1 MIPFNRT
8 AYDGFIFDCDGT
20 LADSVPVHYQAWIKT
35 VARHIGREPVE
46 ITPALF
52 ATFGGLP
59 AQVIIE
65 RWNRDFG
72 YGLPVEET
80 VREKAEAFLQLLP
93 EVRPIPEVLAVLKEL
108 GPDAKIAVASGGL
121 SRVILAIVGHLGLS
135 IGPRGQVR
143 AVVCNDQVVRG
154 KPAPDLF
161 LRAAEIHGVEPRR
174 CLVFEDAE
182 SGFMAARAAGM
193 DWIDVRPHLP
203 GAPENVP
210 PPN

>member
-1 MIPFNRT
+1 MIPFDRA

-20 LADSVPVHYQAWIKT
+20 LADSMPVHLRAWRET
-35 VARHIGREPVE
+35 VARRIGRMPGE

-72 YGLPVEET
+72 YALPVEET
-80 VREKAEAFLQLLP
+80 VREKADAFLRLLP
-93 EVRPIPEVLAVLKEL
+93 HVRPIPEVLAVVREL
-108 GPDAKIAVASGGL
+108 GPGAKIAVASGGL
-121 SRVILAIVGHLGLS
+121 SRVIGAIVGQLGLS
-135 IGPRGQVR
+135 VGPRGDIK
-143 AVVCNDQVVRG
+143 AVVCNDQVARG

-161 LRAAEIHGVEPRR
+161 LRAAELLGVEPPR

-182 SGFMAARAAGM
+182 SGFLAARAAGM
-193 DWIDVRPHLP
+193 DCIDVRPYLS
-203 GAPENVP
+203 GAPAP
-210 PPN
+210 AD